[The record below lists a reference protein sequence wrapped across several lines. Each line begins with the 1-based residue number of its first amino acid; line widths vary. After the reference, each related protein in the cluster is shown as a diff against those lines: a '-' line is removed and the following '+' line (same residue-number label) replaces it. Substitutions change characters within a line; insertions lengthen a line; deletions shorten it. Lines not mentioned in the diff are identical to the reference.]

1 MSSQLETEP
10 PGGRSP
16 NPSVEPA
23 RAAILQAQFRDRRAR
38 INDALAE
45 AREPAKLVGLL
56 QEVDAALER
65 LATGTYGICEQCH
78 EPIENEYLRAEPLVR
93 VCLSHLS
100 EVQQRAM
107 ERDLDLASSIQAN
120 LLPPQHLRQ
129 HGWMA
134 SYSYEPA
141 GPVSG
146 DYCDIIG
153 EQAEEGQTFFLVGDV
168 SGKGVAASLLMSQL
182 HAIFRSLISTPQ
194 PIDNLLERANRLL
207 SESTSSSHFATLV
220 SVRAMPTGHVE
231 ICNAGHCP
239 PLLVTKR
246 GVTAFESTGLP
257 LGIFFQT
264 EYQCH
269 KAHLEPGDSL
279 LLYTDGLTEARNSA
293 DLEYGEERLKNLV
306 AASRNLQPDGM
317 INAIL
322 KDLDA
327 FRGKT
332 PKLDD
337 MTMMVLRRTV

>member
-1 MSSQLETEP
+1 MALQEENGS

-16 NPSVEPA
+16 NPAVEPA
-23 RAAILQAQFRDRRAR
+23 RAAILHAQFRDRRAR
-38 INDALAE
+38 INDALGE

-78 EPIENEYLRAEPLVR
+78 EPIEDDYLRTEPLVR

-100 EVQQRAM
+100 EGQQRAM

-120 LLPPQHLRQ
+120 LLPPNHLRRD
-129 HGWMA
+129 GWGA
-134 SYSYEPA
+134 SYYYEPA

-146 DYCDIIG
+146 DYCDIIQG
-153 EQAEEGQTFFLVGDV
+153 QAENDQTFFLVGDV

-220 SVRAMPTGHVE
+220 SVRAIPTGHVE
-231 ICNAGHCP
+231 ICNAGHCA
-239 PLLVTKR
+239 PLLVTQK

-257 LGIFFQT
+257 LGIFFRT

-269 KAHLEPGDSL
+269 KALLEPGNSL
-279 LLYTDGLTEARNSA
+279 LLYTDGLTEARNSS
-293 DLEYGEERLKNLV
+293 DQEYGEERLKNLA
-306 AASRNLQPDGM
+306 AASRSLQPEKM

-327 FRGKT
+327 FRGVT
-332 PKLDD
+332 PKSDD
-337 MTMMVLRRTV
+337 LTMLVLRRTA

>member
-1 MSSQLETEP
+1 MAPQVKTGK
-10 PGGRSP
+10 PGGTSS
-16 NPSVEPA
+16 NPSVETA

-38 INDALAE
+38 ISDALAE

-78 EPIENEYLRAEPLVR
+78 EPIEDDYLRAEPLVR

-100 EVQQRAM
+100 DGQQRAM

-120 LLPPQHLRQ
+120 LLPPNHLRRD
-129 HGWMA
+129 GWLA
-134 SYSYEPA
+134 SYYYEPA

-146 DYCDIIG
+146 DYCDIIQG
-153 EQAEEGQTFFLVGDV
+153 QAEDGQTFFLVGDV

-220 SVRAMPTGHVE
+220 SVRAMPTGQVE
-231 ICNAGHCP
+231 ICNAGHCS
-239 PLLVTKR
+239 PLLVTKK

-257 LGIFFQT
+257 LGIFFRT

-269 KAHLEPGDSL
+269 KTLLEPGDTL

-293 DLEYGEERLKNLV
+293 ELEYGEERLKNL
-306 AASRNLQPDGM
+306 AASSRSLRPEEM
-317 INAIL
+317 ITVIL

-327 FRGKT
+327 FRGVT
-332 PKLDD
+332 PKPDD
-337 MTMMVLRRTV
+337 LTMMVLRRTG

>member
-1 MSSQLETEP
+1 MAPELEAGP
-10 PGGRSP
+10 PGGRTS
-16 NPSVEPA
+16 NPSVEPP
-23 RAAILQAQFRDRRAR
+23 RAAILQAQFRDRRTR

-45 AREPAKLVGLL
+45 SREPAKLVGLL

-78 EPIENEYLRAEPLVR
+78 EPIENDYLRAEPLAR

-120 LLPPQHLRQ
+120 LLPANNLRRD
-129 HGWMA
+129 GWWA
-134 SYSYEPA
+134 SYYYEPA

-146 DYCDIIG
+146 DYCDIIQG
-153 EQAEEGQTFFLVGDV
+153 HAENDQTFFLVGDV

-182 HAIFRSLISTPQ
+182 HAIFRSLISTPL

-220 SVRAMPTGHVE
+220 SVRAMPSGHVE

-239 PLLVTKR
+239 PLLIR
-246 GVTAFESTGLP
+246 RNGVTAFESTGLP
-257 LGIFFQT
+257 LGIFFRT
-264 EYQCH
+264 EYHCH
-269 KAHLEPGDSL
+269 ETLLDPGDTL

-293 DLEYGEERLKNLV
+293 ELEYGEERLKNL
-306 AASRNLQPDGM
+306 AASSRNLQPEEM
-317 INAIL
+317 ISAIL

-327 FRGKT
+327 FRGVT

-337 MTMMVLRRTV
+337 LTMLVLRRTA